1 MGMWWEIVPVFSVCV
16 GLSFLPNVLVRGWNK
31 LVYGT
36 QYERALTGS
45 HAWYLY
51 QRDRDHSAPGGLL
64 SKSRRY
70 YNKDEGYKVGSDN
83 IYYSNGLEKY
93 D

>member
-1 MGMWWEIVPVFSVCV
+1 MGMWWEIVPVFSICV
-16 GLSFLPNVLVRGWNK
+16 SLSYLPNILVRGYNK
-31 LVYGT
+31 LAFGT
-36 QYERALTGS
+36 QYERALTNH
-45 HAWYLY
+45 HAWFLY

-70 YNKDEGYKVGSDN
+70 YNKDEGYKVGSGN